1 MCWKALQSFLLYTQ
15 NTGSNNQQHSLPCL
29 LYLMATG
36 LVAVASYY
44 CRSLAEVIL
53 NESVLV
59 EELQLSVTRHKFM
72 GAALDV

>member
-1 MCWKALQSFLLYTQ
+1 
-15 NTGSNNQQHSLPCL
+15 
-29 LYLMATG
+29 MATG